1 MKRLR
6 PIENKNEGQLK
17 ILKDQAEKQPI
28 ISNVKNSNFKNVSL
42 KSLLDTDSVKVFDD
56 INEKDLSVDY
66 SNPTFVGS
74 SKKYTFNFKSFMSLG
89 SIAKNIYNDNVSL
102 NTAKQKQRNRKY
114 SWQFYWLQPS

>member
-28 ISNVKNSNFKNVSL
+28 ISNVKNSNFKNVSF
-42 KSLLDTDSVKVFDD
+42 KSLLDTDSIKVFDD

-114 SWQFYWLQPS
+114 S

>member
-28 ISNVKNSNFKNVSL
+28 ISNVKNSNFKNVSF
-42 KSLLDTDSVKVFDD
+42 KSLLDTDSIKVFDD

-66 SNPTFVGS
+66 SNPTFVGL

-89 SIAKNIYNDNVSL
+89 SIAENIYNDNVSL

-114 SWQFYWLQPS
+114 S

>member
-28 ISNVKNSNFKNVSL
+28 ISNVKNSNFKNVSF

-66 SNPTFVGS
+66 SNTTFVGS

-89 SIAKNIYNDNVSL
+89 SIAENIYNDNVSL

>member
-28 ISNVKNSNFKNVSL
+28 ISKNVSF
-42 KSLLDTDSVKVFDD
+42 KSLLDADSRKVFDD
-56 INEKDLSVDY
+56 INEKDLPGDY

-74 SKKYTFNFKSFMSLG
+74 SKKYTFDYKSFMSLG
-89 SIAKNIYNDNVSL
+89 SLAKNIYNGNVSL

-114 SWQFYWLQPS
+114 S